1 MNNKLGFLK
10 DLKMLLTQNK
20 KRNRFLTMEEK
31 RQLALNG
38 EDVPI
43 CVAGDKKVKKY
54 NVLIHKYIPNK
65 NEDKRLNLK

>member
-1 MNNKLGFLK
+1 MWFNLSVLIWSNIIL
-10 DLKMLLTQNK
+10 QWC
-20 KRNRFLTMEEK
+20 NRFIIRLTIKEK

-54 NVLIHKYIPNK
+54 NVPIHKYIPNK